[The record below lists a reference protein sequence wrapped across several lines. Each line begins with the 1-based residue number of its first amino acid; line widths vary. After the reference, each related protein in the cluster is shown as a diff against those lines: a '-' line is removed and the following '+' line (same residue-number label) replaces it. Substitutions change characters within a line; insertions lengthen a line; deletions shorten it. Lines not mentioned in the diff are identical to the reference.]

1 MYECRIKMMN
11 DICADY
17 GHDYIDDGDIENAI
31 GVNTFA
37 DLPADFAK
45 FA

>member
-1 MYECRIKMMN
+1 MN

-31 GVNTFA
+31 GVNTFFRFA
-37 DLPADFAK
+37 TDFAK